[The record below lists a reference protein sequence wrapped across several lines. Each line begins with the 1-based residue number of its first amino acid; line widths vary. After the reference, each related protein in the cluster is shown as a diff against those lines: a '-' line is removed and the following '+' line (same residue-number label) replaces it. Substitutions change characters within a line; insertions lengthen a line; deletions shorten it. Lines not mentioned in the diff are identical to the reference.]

1 MLPIR
6 GLYEVAVRVKD
17 LPRAEV
23 FYREILGLPV
33 GIRDDRRNWLFLR
46 AGGEAG
52 MIVLQEDK
60 GEWPLQHYAF
70 TIDEADMER
79 AAAMLRE
86 RGVQVEGPVFH
97 QWMCATSLYFED
109 PDGHA
114 LELLALVGSRSAD
127 EAV

>member
-46 AGGEAG
+46 VGGEAG
-52 MIVLQEDK
+52 MIVLREDK
-60 GEWPLQHYAF
+60 GEWPLQDC
-70 TIDEADMER
+70 TVGR
-79 AAAMLRE
+79 
-86 RGVQVEGPVFH
+86 
-97 QWMCATSLYFED
+97 SLST
-109 PDGHA
+109 DGHRA
-114 LELLALVGSRSAD
+114 LQAGAVFRARLAHGGLPPRPSLAFRSPVWLPGVYSRAPVD
-127 EAV
+127 GDPARLE